1 MEARINKNADIRI
14 VVLDYGASNLRS
26 VAKAF
31 EKLGYGTVVSGS
43 AECFDTA
50 DAIVLPG
57 QGAAASTVNGL
68 KSRGLIEPLVKFVEN
83 KRPFLGVC
91 MGLQVLFEFS
101 EEGDQECLGL
111 VSGRV
116 KRLPSDV
123 KVPHIGWNQ
132 VLQKSHSP
140 LFDSVPGDSYFYFVH
155 SYYPV
160 PDDSTL
166 IIGETEY
173 NITFCS
179 AIAKGNVVATLF
191 HPEKSGDLGL
201 HLYDNFV
208 KHWVMEEKWR

>member
-1 MEARINKNADIRI
+1 MREKADVRI

-31 EKLGYGTVVSGS
+31 DKLGYEAAISGS
-43 AECFDTA
+43 PDCFDTA

-57 QGAAASTVNGL
+57 QGAAASTMDGL
-68 KSRGLIEPLVKFVEN
+68 KSRGLIDPLMKFIDDE
-83 KRPFLGVC
+83 KPFLGVC
-91 MGLQVLFEFS
+91 MGLQVLVEFS

-111 VSGRV
+111 VQGRV
-116 KRLPSDV
+116 RRLPSDV

-132 VLQKSHSP
+132 VAQKSRSP
-140 LFDSVPGDSYFYFVH
+140 LFDSVPDTSYFYFVH

-160 PDDSTL
+160 PDDASL

-173 NITFCS
+173 SITFCS
-179 AIAKGNVVATLF
+179 AIAKDNMVATLF
-191 HPEKSGDLGL
+191 HPEKSGELGL